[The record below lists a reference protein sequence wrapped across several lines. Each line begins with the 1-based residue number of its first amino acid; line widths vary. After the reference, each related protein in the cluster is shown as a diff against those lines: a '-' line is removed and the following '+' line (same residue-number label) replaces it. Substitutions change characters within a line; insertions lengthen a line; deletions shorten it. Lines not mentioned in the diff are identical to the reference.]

1 MNHSTLRKGMLHTA
15 AEGGTTTTR
24 GDNGGTRVSG
34 RVTWGLGKR
43 AEGVA
48 EERGGGGG

>member
-15 AEGGTTTTR
+15 AEGGNPDQGR
-24 GDNGGTRVSG
+24 QRGTRVSG

-43 AEGVA
+43 GEGVV
-48 EERGGGGG
+48 EERGGG